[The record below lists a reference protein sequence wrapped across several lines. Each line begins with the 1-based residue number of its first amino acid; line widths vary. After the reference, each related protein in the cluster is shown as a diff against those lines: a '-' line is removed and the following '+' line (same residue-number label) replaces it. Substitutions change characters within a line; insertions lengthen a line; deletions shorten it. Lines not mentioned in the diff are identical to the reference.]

1 MKKTK
6 SLNRTSTGIDLKI
19 IQKNRMKLKLM
30 QKCASQATLS
40 GFLKNQQENVQ
51 KLLSKNTNKFR

>member
-6 SLNRTSTGIDLKI
+6 SFNRTITGMKLKL

-30 QKCASQATLS
+30 QKCANQATLS